1 VIIILYLWEKGK
13 VAIVLVVFTFNDH
26 VVLMLYLL
34 KKLHLVICILS
45 VNFHSVLIVY
55 KQQLNNSMFTL
66 NWYIFVSYIL
76 KRLYM
81 VLFSHMTSSQSVV
94 RWQQF
99 NLLNNGQSGSL
110 YQSVP
115 WQSYIPHVWGNHCAI
130 HTVYSMQN
138 HVIWHS
144 LGQSCYQDQRT
155 RTTLAQSRLI
165 KTLKIVEDH
174 SQLDLLCLSV

>member
-66 NWYIFVSYIL
+66 N
-76 KRLYM
+76 
-81 VLFSHMTSSQSVV
+81 
-94 RWQQF
+94 
-99 NLLNNGQSGSL
+99 
-110 YQSVP
+110 
-115 WQSYIPHVWGNHCAI
+115 
-130 HTVYSMQN
+130 
-138 HVIWHS
+138 
-144 LGQSCYQDQRT
+144 
-155 RTTLAQSRLI
+155 
-165 KTLKIVEDH
+165 
-174 SQLDLLCLSV
+174 